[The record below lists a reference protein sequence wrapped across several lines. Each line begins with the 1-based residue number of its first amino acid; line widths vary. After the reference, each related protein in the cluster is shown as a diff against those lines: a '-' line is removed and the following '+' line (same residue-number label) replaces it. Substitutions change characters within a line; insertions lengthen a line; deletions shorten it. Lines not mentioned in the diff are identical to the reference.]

1 MSRDTRSYKE
11 GHNGEPGRVPP
22 NRVNDRSGDDGGRG
36 SRSRGWIC
44 SVCNANNHASRR
56 ACHQCEQQRELLSTV
71 RYTSE
76 TCTWMVEALQ
86 KSQAQQVTIQAQQE
100 MSRAQQKTIQDQQG
114 TIQKQQEELQNLKR
128 KIDDLERENTDLT
141 QERDDLTQ
149 KHGDLKQSISAVVY
163 KGDTFIFT
171 DQRQPMKQGGCGEV
185 RRGKHVYHDYGEEKP
200 KTYVVNGVRLL
211 HYRQPTTWHRHE
223 EVVIKTP
230 TTLELFEREK
240 TTIEILM
247 QNKVQGVPKSCCY
260 VDEKVIVM
268 KDCGKTL
275 WTIHRSER
283 SERSEPVSLDVV
295 CKDGLQLVNIVEQ
308 LHKFNVLHNDIKV
321 ENVTK
326 TNNGTINLID
336 FGESIL
342 LKDGIHETDKL
353 WSGLHRSLNH
363 HFCPRGEKRK
373 LSGVDDLWSVY
384 FVLLDLVHPEIVEGW
399 RLQRER
405 ARARAQNSR
414 DYRKVVAQVKKE
426 FVEGNDKCA
435 ILQVLKNDE
444 DYATKLAKFK
454 AFLRHHEEGQWEI
467 FVA

>member
-1 MSRDTRSYKE
+1 MPDNWV
-11 GHNGEPGRVPP
+11 NG
-22 NRVNDRSGDDGGRG
+22 RSGDDGGRG
-36 SRSRGWIC
+36 FRSGDWIC
-44 SVCNANNHASRR
+44 SECGAHNFASRR
-56 ACHQCEQQRELLSTV
+56 TCYICEQREQRELLSTV
-71 RYTSE
+71 RATDE
-76 TCTWMVEALQ
+76 RCTWMVEALQ
-86 KSQAQQVTIQAQQE
+86 KMSQAQQE
-100 MSRAQQKTIQDQQG
+100 MSQAQQKTIQDQQ
-114 TIQKQQEELQNLKR
+114 EELKNLKR
-128 KIDDLERENTDLT
+128 KFDQLERKNTDLT

-149 KHGDLKQSISAVVY
+149 KHDDLKQSISAVVY
-163 KGDTFIFT
+163 KDDTFILT
-171 DQRQPMKQGGCGEV
+171 DQRQPMEQGGCGEV

-200 KTYVVNGVRLL
+200 MTKLVDGILL
-211 HYRQPTTWHRHE
+211 HYRRPTTWRYLE

-295 CKDGLQLVNIVEQ
+295 CKDGLQMVNIVEQ
-308 LHKFNVLHNDIKV
+308 LHKFNVLHNDIKL

-342 LKDGIHETDKL
+342 LKGGIHETDKL

-373 LSGVDDLWSVY
+373 ISGVDDLWSVY

-405 ARARAQNSR
+405 ARARAQNGR
-414 DYRKVVAQVKKE
+414 DYRKVVAQAKKE

-435 ILQVLKNDE
+435 ILQVLKKKDE

-454 AFLRHHEEGQWEI
+454 AFLRHHEEGQWQI